1 MNEAAVLSLINLY
14 IVANGNNEI
23 TADVLRPV
31 LVAMLQ
37 QPNDKVGELGDLDTS
52 DQSSIVN
59 AINELVSSSSG
70 GFTVHAGTQDP
81 NVTPPGSF
89 GIGDWYVRNGSSLY
103 QYNGDTWVL
112 LQSSGTISTDDVAWL
127 AGALSNI
134 PVSTNDLLTLIL
146 TNIDSA
152 LGNRYTETEA
162 DNLFATFADTFAE
175 VAVNETTDE
184 LEFYDNDSN
193 LLFSVDITYF
203 VSQAVTVEVESNSV
217 LLKDKDDNTLSS
229 AALPGAG
236 LIEIDSNPFR
246 YVVGHGNDG
255 STIQI
260 GDIAAG
266 GIFTFSGTNFFG
278 DLICID
284 DTGDITTG
292 IGTKWQP
299 LNATAV

>member
-1 MNEAAVLSLINLY
+1 MNEAAVLALINLY

-31 LVAMLQ
+31 LVAMLE
-37 QPNDKVGELGDLDTS
+37 QPNDKIGELTDLDTT
-52 DQSSIVN
+52 DKTSIVN
-59 AINELVSSSSG
+59 AINELVSASG
-70 GFTVHAGTQDP
+70 GTFNVHTGTQDP
-81 NVTPPGSF
+81 NITPPGSF
-89 GIGDWYVRNGSSLY
+89 GIGDWFVRNGTSLY
-103 QYNGDTWVL
+103 QYNGNTWVL
-112 LQSSGTISTDDVAWL
+112 LQSAGTISTDDWAWL
-127 AGALSNI
+127 GSALSNI
-134 PVSTNDLLTLIL
+134 PVSTNDDGTTII

-152 LGNRYTETEA
+152 LGNRYTKTEA

-175 VAVNETTDE
+175 VVVNELTDE

-203 VSQAVTVEVESNSV
+203 VSQAVTVEVTSNSV
-217 LLKDKDDNTLSS
+217 VLKDKDGNTLSS

-236 LIEIDSNPFR
+236 LIEIDGNPFR

-255 STIQI
+255 SSIQV
-260 GDIAAG
+260 GDIASG
-266 GIFTFSGTNFFG
+266 GIFSYLGTDFFG

-284 DTGDITTG
+284 DTGDLTTG

-299 LNATAV
+299 LNSTAV

>member
-1 MNEAAVLSLINLY
+1 MNEAAVLALINLH

-23 TADVLRPV
+23 TADVLRPI
-31 LVAMLQ
+31 LEAILE
-37 QPNDKVGELGDLDTS
+37 QPNDKVGELGDLDTT
-52 DQSSIVN
+52 DQTSIVN
-59 AINELVSSSSG
+59 AINELVSGSSG

-89 GIGDWYVRNGSSLY
+89 GIGDWFVRNGTSLY
-103 QYNGDTWVL
+103 QYNGNTWVL
-112 LQSSGTISTDDVAWL
+112 LQSAGTISTDDVAWL
-127 AGALSNI
+127 GGSLSNI

-152 LGNRYTETEA
+152 LGDRYTETEA

-175 VAVNETTDE
+175 VVVNETTDE

-203 VSQAVTVEVESNSV
+203 VSQAVTVEIQSNSV
-217 LLKDKDDNTLSS
+217 VLKDKDGNTLSS

-255 STIQI
+255 SSIQV

-266 GIFTFSGTNFFG
+266 GIFTFSGNNFFG

-284 DTGDITTG
+284 ATGDLTTG
-292 IGTKWQP
+292 IGTKWNP

>member
-1 MNEAAVLSLINLY
+1 MNEAAVLALINLY

-31 LVAMLQ
+31 LVAMLE
-37 QPNDKVGELGDLDTS
+37 QPNDKIGELGDLDTTNK
-52 DQSSIVN
+52 DSIVD
-59 AINELVSSSSG
+59 AINELVSASSST
-70 GFTVHAGTQDP
+70 FTVHSGTQDP

-89 GIGDWYVRNGSSLY
+89 GIGDWFVRNGTSIY

-112 LQSSGTISTDDVAWL
+112 LQSSGTISTDDVSYL
-127 AGALSNI
+127 GSALSNI

-146 TNIDSA
+146 ENIDSA
-152 LGNRYTETEA
+152 LGDRYTETEA

-175 VAVNETTDE
+175 VVVNEATDE

-203 VSQAVTVEVESNSV
+203 VSQAVEIDFSNGTVIIR
-217 LLKDKDDNTLSS
+217 DKEGNNLSS
-229 AALPGAG
+229 VAIPGTNY
-236 LIEIDSNPFR
+236 IEIDSNPFR

-255 STIQI
+255 SSIQV
-260 GDIAAG
+260 GDIATG
-266 GIFTFSGTNFFG
+266 GIFSFSGTDFFG

-284 DTGDITTG
+284 NTGDLTTG

-299 LNATAV
+299 LNPSAV